1 MLYRRTLKH
10 GTKKTVTKGHIWYG
24 PRDTTSTGKYKE
36 PERKLV
42 VSCGLCGREMG
53 SSNRYR
59 HWGQGNAI
67 N

>member
-1 MLYRRTLKH
+1 MLYRRTLKY
-10 GTKKTVTKGHIWYG
+10 GTKKTVTKGMVL
-24 PRDTTSTGKYKE
+24 RDTTITGKHKE

-59 HWGQGNAI
+59 HCGQGNAI